1 MEDMTGKSKT
11 IRRKPPEEEIDKIVE
26 AQADDDSAWEAPI
39 QSRRD
44 KPAEAG
50 GRNACEKE
58 GRTSSPWEVNSEK
71 VEAAVRKIIEIS
83 RPVKLIL
90 FGSYVRGE
98 MNTNSDLDVLVVA
111 RDGLESPRKES
122 VRIRRALRG
131 ISMPMDILVVPQSK
145 FENLK
150 DVPGL
155 VYREAVRRGKVVYE
169 SR

>member
-1 MEDMTGKSKT
+1 M
-11 IRRKPPEEEIDKIVE
+11 
-26 AQADDDSAWEAPI
+26 AD
-39 QSRRD
+39 
-44 KPAEAG
+44 
-50 GRNACEKE
+50 
-58 GRTSSPWEVNSEK
+58 GRTSRPWEVNSEK

-98 MNTNSDLDVLVVA
+98 MNANSDLDVLVVA
-111 RDGLESPRKES
+111 RDGIESARKES

-145 FENLK
+145 FEDLK

-155 VYREAVRRGKVVYE
+155 VYREALRRGKVVYE